1 MKNRRKQWQELQVLY
16 RYFKFQTHIQKKFIV
31 SEILL
36 WAQLGATSQEWL
48 PYQALL
54 ASIYTSSSL
63 FITFF
68 FSREPNRKWPEKI
81 N

>member
-1 MKNRRKQWQELQVLY
+1 MARATSFISLLQISNSYLEEIH
-16 RYFKFQTHIQKKFIV
+16 TSNIV

-36 WAQLGATSQEWL
+36 RAQLGATSQEWL

-54 ASIYTSSSL
+54 ASIYTSRSL

-68 FSREPNRKWPEKI
+68 FSREPNRKWSEKI